1 MATFCTFLHAE
12 NPNKDTPIPQGKI
25 CFNPVVYEQT
35 FCKNDSVKAVI
46 PLKYKNNAW
55 RIISCVFEPARWKN
69 NPIKEMPL
77 GDDIHKKVNKV
88 YHQEK
93 QKEELS
99 WNQIFND
106 RIYPVWNALDTW
118 VKCSACVAAVI
129 FVVQSYIKLRSCFI

>member
-35 FCKNDSVKAVI
+35 FCKNDSVKAVV
-46 PLKYKNNAW
+46 PLKYKNNVW
-55 RIISCVFEPARWKN
+55 R
-69 NPIKEMPL
+69 IKEMPL